1 MEKKRV
7 SHSHHRAARVQRF
20 VERVLSAPFEALP
33 SAFGDQT
40 PPDIKVLESQ
50 AEEAQHDVV
59 ELPGA
64 PGVHSRTSKPAR
76 RK

>member
-1 MEKKRV
+1 MEKKHV
-7 SHSHHRAARVQRF
+7 SHSHRGVARFGRF

-33 SAFGDQT
+33 PVFGDQT
-40 PPDIKVLESQ
+40 PPDMKVLESQ

-59 ELPGA
+59 EVPGA
-64 PGVHSRTSKPAR
+64 PGVHSQASKPAR